1 MPVVTRSQS
10 RALAKQVYVPND
22 NIAVYKERKESFTAN
37 MKKIYAEWGDAKSTK
52 DQIIPATKT
61 FEKLNA
67 EFEYLFDNCKDYN
80 KQNPHLWNNFTVVV
94 YGKIKEFRNQYIS
107 TIGWPVVNKDI
118 VNKLMAEMDKCS
130 IMINKCIMQINKND
144 MLSDKFR
151 IELIAA
157 QNEISKAQV
166 KNRATKQMALRT
178 SPRKNIKRIDYSQFY

>member
-22 NIAVYKERKESFTAN
+22 NIAVYKERKESFSAN

-52 DQIIPATKT
+52 DQIISATKA
-61 FEKLNA
+61 FEKNNA
-67 EFEYLFDNCKDYN
+67 EFGYLL
-80 KQNPHLWNNFTVVV
+80 HLWNNFVVV
-94 YGKIKEFRNQYIS
+94 LYGKIKEFRNQYIS

-118 VNKLMAEMDKCS
+118 VNKSMAEMDKCS